1 MMGCEDMGNMMGTMS
16 KMMEGCSPEMMP
28 EHLEMMLAKLPEEK
42 RVELVK
48 KMGSVLMEQQKLD
61 TQGQKLKEFYQRQ
74 EERFKPMAALLKEV
88 ANFVEKEFLKIEMF
102 KDHSTVRVCK
112 VENKKN
118 FKESIVW
125 KVQPNYGFS
134 LFHKE
139 DGTMYYEEPGF
150 EVKETI
156 WLMDDFR
163 EKTLTFETEQ
173 ETVEYLIKKISKEVV
188 SREKAKM
195 DLWVKEI
202 APICGQGGKVQQPGR
217 FKGIPKKEEGASN
230 LKIKETRP

>member
-28 EHLEMMLAKLPEEK
+28 EHLGMMLAKLPEEK

-48 KMGSVLMEQQKLD
+48 KMSSVLMEQQKLD
-61 TQGQKLKEFYQRQ
+61 TQGQKFNEFYQRQ

-88 ANFVEKEFLKIEMF
+88 ANSVEKEFLKIEMF

-195 DLWVKEI
+195 DL
-202 APICGQGGKVQQPGR
+202 
-217 FKGIPKKEEGASN
+217 
-230 LKIKETRP
+230 

>member
-28 EHLEMMLAKLPEEK
+28 DHLGMMLAKLPEEK

-48 KMGSVLMEQQKLD
+48 KMSSVLMEQQKLD

-188 SREKAKM
+188 SREKAKV
-195 DLWVKEI
+195 DL
-202 APICGQGGKVQQPGR
+202 
-217 FKGIPKKEEGASN
+217 
-230 LKIKETRP
+230 

>member
-48 KMGSVLMEQQKLD
+48 KMSSVLMEQQKLD

>member
-28 EHLEMMLAKLPEEK
+28 EHLGMMLAKLPEEK